1 MNEPTGNR
9 HPSGLRIGILQRWR
23 RIAWVVLI
31 IADVGLG
38 AWGFGAALAP
48 THLLGPG
55 GQPILPAG
63 FEGYTGGSW
72 DELAATSPDTAGYL
86 TLIFRMYGI
95 YIVAFSLL
103 AVMIA
108 ATGFR
113 RGERWAWWAL
123 LVGNTIAYISAMTYD
138 RVVGAIGPFEWLEY
152 LGIGLIYASLAVTW
166 PKRGAGARPT
176 GEPSAIDADHH
187 DTVRA

>member
-1 MNEPTGNR
+1 MNASMGNR
-9 HPSGLRIGILQRWR
+9 HPSGVRIGILQRWR
-23 RIAWVVLI
+23 RLAWVILI

-38 AWGFGAALAP
+38 AWGLGAALAP

-55 GQPILPAG
+55 GEPILPAG

-72 DELAATSPDTAGYL
+72 DELAATSPNTAAYL

-138 RVVGAIGPFEWLEY
+138 RIVGAIGPFEWLEY
-152 LGIGLIYASLAVTW
+152 LGIGLIYASLVVTW
-166 PKRGAGARPT
+166 PTRAARARRT
-176 GEPSAIDADHH
+176 GEASAIGADQHH
-187 DTVRA
+187 AIRA